1 MWAFSKR
8 FKLYFECLQ
17 VYWDGKQYS
26 TLADFLKHFQMW
38 PDDFRDFSIVVPD
51 LVYHNKLSPTIAVG
65 YLISFITM
73 KFFWGPE
80 DWNHLIKFKLHFG
93 SFFYSI
99 FKHYYVMSVEGHRI
113 ILNRGKRH
121 FNIFISLTSLQRK
134 TFLLC

>member
-38 PDDFRDFSIVVPD
+38 PNDFRD
-51 LVYHNKLSPTIAVG
+51 LAYHNKLSPNIAVE

-73 KFFWGPE
+73 EFCWGRE
-80 DWNHLIKFKLHFG
+80 DWHLIKFKLHFG

-99 FKHYYVMSVEGHRI
+99 YKHYYVMSVEGHRL
-113 ILNRGKRH
+113 ILNRRKRH
-121 FNIFISLTSLQRK
+121 FNVFISLTSLKRK